1 MKQMVER
8 VQLTIVAEAP
18 IGVKDCVRGTLSCQD
33 DRQFL
38 FEENQP
44 WYGLRSTQTVMRRQ
58 NLRIARKKDGAYRV
72 SITVPA
78 EAKDARAI
86 DTLLYSKYE
95 QAREYFRAHL
105 EVQQAREQP
114 QVETK
119 PRRKGESPKQ

>member
-44 WYGLRSTQTVMRRQ
+44 WYGVCSTQVVMKRQ

-72 SITVPA
+72 AITVPA
-78 EAKDARAI
+78 ETKDAQAV
-86 DTLLYSKYE
+86 DNLLYGKYE
-95 QAREYFRAHL
+95 QAREWFAAHL
-105 EVQQAREQP
+105 QMEQVRQKPQAK
-114 QVETK
+114 T
-119 PRRKGESPKQ
+119 RRKAATPRQ